1 MRIVYLTIV
10 LVGLLLCSSLPLNAQ
25 HLKVVEKS
33 GHLSP
38 VMVKIVFMDNTSR
51 TVMLRGV
58 GVDATSSFL
67 THTLGVMT
75 DGGASKRTIWLDT
88 IAAIEGTGTMR
99 TRDSEFTVILK
110 NGKKVAAM
118 FTGNTNCANP
128 INEAAPNWDC
138 RTLFTSN
145 EDDGDQKIDLKK
157 VKSVQFLAAARK
169 DKGGNAMFDSWRYSP
184 LTGEK
189 LPQ

>member
-1 MRIVYLTIV
+1 MRPRLKYKVPARLGNCLPTFLCRNYVDRHCVSLEGHMRIEYSNIFLY
-10 LVGLLLCSSLPLNAQ
+10 GLLLCSSLPVNAQ
-25 HLKVVEKS
+25 RLKVVEKS

-38 VMVKIVFMDNTSR
+38 LMVKIVFMDNTSR

-58 GVDATSSFL
+58 GVDATRSFL

-75 DGGASKRTIWLDT
+75 DGGASKRTIWLDS

-128 INEAAPNWDC
+128 INEAAPNW
-138 RTLFTSN
+138 
-145 EDDGDQKIDLKK
+145 
-157 VKSVQFLAAARK
+157 
-169 DKGGNAMFDSWRYSP
+169 
-184 LTGEK
+184 
-189 LPQ
+189 